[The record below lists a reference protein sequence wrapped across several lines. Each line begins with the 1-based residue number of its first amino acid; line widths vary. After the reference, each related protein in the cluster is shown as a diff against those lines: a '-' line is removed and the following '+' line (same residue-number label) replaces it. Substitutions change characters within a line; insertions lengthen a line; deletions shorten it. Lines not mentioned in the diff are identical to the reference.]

1 MTCGCGKQ
9 RTQNVGRLWAHID
22 ALEILQ
28 AEALEENERLRR
40 GFNIAQD
47 EWEDWIV
54 DQLEG
59 TSQYESVLASAR
71 KNRTALEKE

>member
-1 MTCGCGKQ
+1 MSCGCGKQ
-9 RTQNVGRLWAHID
+9 RAQNVGRLWAHID

-28 AEALEENERLRR
+28 AEALEENDRLRR

-54 DQLEG
+54 DQLERA
-59 TSQYESVLASAR
+59 SQYERILAYAK